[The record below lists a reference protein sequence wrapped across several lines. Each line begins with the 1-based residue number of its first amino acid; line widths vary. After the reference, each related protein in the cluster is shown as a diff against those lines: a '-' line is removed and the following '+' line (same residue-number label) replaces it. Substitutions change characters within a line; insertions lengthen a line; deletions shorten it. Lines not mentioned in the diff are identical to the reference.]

1 MAIVRWDPFD
11 ALLGA
16 QEDMNRMFR
25 RDWLRGP
32 GGELAEAGA
41 WSPAVDIY
49 ETEESLVVEAELP
62 GVDPKDIDVSV
73 DEGVLSLKGERK
85 LEKVVKEENYHRVE
99 RAYGL
104 FQRTVRLPSDVD
116 ADAIKANYDS
126 GVLKVSVPKVEP
138 RKPKSV
144 PIEVETRKEAGE
156 KKK

>member
-11 ALLGA
+11 AFLGA

-25 RDWLRGP
+25 RGWLGGP

-49 ETEESLVVEAELP
+49 ETEDSLVVEAELP

-104 FQRTVRLPSDVD
+104 FQRSVRLPSDVD

-144 PIEVETRKEAGE
+144 PIEVETRKEARKE
-156 KKK
+156 KE

>member
-25 RDWLRGP
+25 RGWLRGP

-49 ETEESLVVEAELP
+49 ETEDSLVVEAELP

-104 FQRTVRLPSDVD
+104 FQRSVRLPSDVD

-138 RKPKSV
+138 RKTNSV
-144 PIEVETRKEAGE
+144 PIEVETRKEAGKE
-156 KKK
+156 KE

>member
-25 RDWLRGP
+25 RGWLRGP

-104 FQRTVRLPSDVD
+104 FQRSVRLPSDVD

-144 PIEVETRKEAGE
+144 PIEVETRKEAGKE
-156 KKK
+156 KK